1 MSKKAIDFARK
12 QYAEKNRR
20 LKKEIQGWSD
30 KVFLNR
36 ARLTIN
42 GKITNAAILLLGK
55 PESEHY
61 ISPAQAKITWVLKDR
76 DGVEKDYE
84 HFSCPIILSAQ
95 QVFKKIRNITYR
107 YMQEG
112 SLFPEEVLQYD
123 PYLIREALNNCIAH
137 QDYTL
142 GGKIVVVE
150 NEDGCF
156 VSYPFLDVAQKKN
169 FVERKNVNAATVAD
183 AVNAMTPTTFAQI
196 FAQTFAQTFAQRL
209 RSKFKQDSSFKKAC
223 EDCEKLIKLLIQN
236 PNVSSQELAESLN
249 LSRRTIST
257 YLKYLVEAELLKR
270 IGPDNGGHWEV
281 LMEQR

>member
-1 MSKKAIDFARK
+1 MKFA
-12 QYAEKNRR
+12 
-20 LKKEIQGWSD
+20 D
-30 KVFLNR
+30 
-36 ARLTIN
+36 N
-42 GKITNAAILLLGK
+42 G
-55 PESEHY
+55 
-61 ISPAQAKITWVLKDR
+61 R
-76 DGVEKDYE
+76 
-84 HFSCPIILSAQ
+84 
-95 QVFKKIRNITYR
+95 
-107 YMQEG
+107 
-112 SLFPEEVLQYD
+112 
-123 PYLIREALNNCIAH
+123 H

-169 FVERKNVNAATVAD
+169 FAERKNTNAEQKVEVAKSL
-183 AVNAMTPTTFAQI
+183 T
-196 FAQTFAQTFAQRL
+196 FAQTFAQAFAQRL

-281 LMEQR
+281 LMEQK